1 MRVGVLI
8 RYMDKTGGSEI
19 ATQSILRALAEAGHD
34 VTLYTNAP
42 PRAVPR
48 GVSVAV
54 PDNPAPPIPPKPP
67 LLRRFDFYRG
77 GYKGLMSM
85 SDDDVLVISDWEV
98 FMERTR
104 ARRVL
109 YYFHLAPDRE
119 KAVQA
124 VKLSRLWPKK
134 WPRYAY
140 QKHLV
145 RQRISRFDFDK
156 VTLVPNSLY
165 TGRII
170 EEVFGHPTGPVLY
183 PPVGVKEFREQ
194 AGRPKRR
201 RAITV
206 ANYWKSKRHDAA
218 MRWARGAGVEWVSA
232 GTTVEPDCQR
242 WADSL
247 REQAGAGADI
257 RTNLS
262 RAEVIEAVSSS
273 KVYLHAADEPFGI
286 SVVEAI
292 AAGCVPIVPN
302 RAATVET
309 VPFGEL
315 RFDTEEE
322 AAAKVRAAADG
333 KYDGYLP
340 RLAEHADRFSEE
352 AFAGRVLRL
361 VEGDGGSGPAG
372 PEEGAP

>member
-1 MRVGVLI
+1 
-8 RYMDKTGGSEI
+8 MDKTGGSEL
-19 ATQSILRALAEAGHD
+19 ATQFMLRVLAEAGHD

-42 PRAVPR
+42 PKAVPR

-77 GYKGLMSM
+77 GYEGLMGM
-85 SDDDVLVISDWEV
+85 SDDDVLVVSDWEV
-98 FMERTR
+98 FMEKTR

-109 YYFHLAPDRE
+109 YYFHLAPDTE
-119 KAVQA
+119 KATQA
-124 VKLSRLWPKK
+124 IRLSRLRPKK
-134 WPRYAY
+134 WPRYVY

-145 RQRISRFDFDK
+145 RKRISRFDFGK
-156 VTLVPNSLY
+156 VTLIPNSLH

-170 EEVFGHPTGPVLY
+170 EEVFKHPTGPVLY
-183 PPVGVKEFREQ
+183 PPVGVKEFREH
-194 AGRPKRR
+194 AGRPKQQ

-206 ANYWKSKRHDAA
+206 ANYWPGKRHDSA
-218 MRWARGAGVEWVSA
+218 MRIARAAGIGWVSI
-232 GTTVEPDCQR
+232 GTTVEPGCER
-242 WADSL
+242 LAESL
-247 REQAGAGADI
+247 REQAGAGGDI

-262 RAEVIEAVSSS
+262 RAEVVEAVSSS

-286 SVVEAI
+286 AIVEAM

-309 VPFGEL
+309 VPFAEL

-352 AFAGRVLRL
+352 AFAERVLRL
-361 VEGDGGSGPAG
+361 VEGDGGTGPAG
-372 PEEGAP
+372 SDGRAP

>member
-1 MRVGVLI
+1 MKVGVLI

-19 ATQSILRALAEAGHD
+19 ATQAMLRALVGAGHD

-42 PRAVPR
+42 PSAVPR

-77 GYKGLMSM
+77 GYEGLMGM

-98 FMERTR
+98 FMEPTR

-109 YYFHLAPDRE
+109 YYFHLAPDLER
-119 KAVQA
+119 ATQA
-124 VKLSRLWPKK
+124 VRLSRLRPKK

-140 QKHLV
+140 RKYLV
-145 RQRISRFDFDK
+145 RKRISRFDFGK
-156 VTLVPNSLY
+156 VMLVPNSLH

-170 EEVFGHPTGPVLY
+170 EEVFRHPTGPVLY
-183 PPVGVKEFREQ
+183 PPVDVRGFREH
-194 AGRPKRR
+194 ASRPKRR

-206 ANYWKSKRHDAA
+206 ANYWRSKRHDVA
-218 MRWARGAGVEWVSA
+218 MRVARKAGVEWVSV

-242 WADSL
+242 YADSL
-247 REQAGAGADI
+247 REMAGAGADI
-257 RTNLS
+257 RTNLG
-262 RAEVIEAVSSS
+262 RAELVEAVSSS

-286 SVVEAI
+286 AVVEAI

-333 KYDGYLP
+333 RYDEYLP

-352 AFAGRVLRL
+352 VFAKSVNRMVCKAAGRWN
-361 VEGDGGSGPAG
+361 
-372 PEEGAP
+372 APDSA

>member
-1 MRVGVLI
+1 
-8 RYMDKTGGSEI
+8 MDKTGGSEL
-19 ATQSILRALAEAGHD
+19 ATQFMLRVLAGAGHD

-42 PRAVPR
+42 PKAVPR

-77 GYKGLMSM
+77 GYEGLMGM
-85 SDDDVLVISDWEV
+85 SDDDVLVVSDWEV
-98 FMERTR
+98 FMEKTR

-109 YYFHLAPDRE
+109 YYFHLAPDTE
-119 KAVQA
+119 KATQA
-124 VKLSRLWPKK
+124 VRLSRLRPKK
-134 WPRYAY
+134 WPRYVY

-145 RQRISRFDFDK
+145 RKRISRFDFGK
-156 VTLVPNSLY
+156 VTLIPNSLH

-170 EEVFGHPTGPVLY
+170 EEVFKHYTGPVLY
-183 PPVGVKEFREQ
+183 PPVGVEEFRKH
-194 AGRPKRR
+194 ADRPKQQ

-206 ANYWKSKRHDAA
+206 ANYWPGKRHDSA
-218 MRWARGAGVEWVSA
+218 MRIARAAGIGWVSI
-232 GTTVEPDCQR
+232 GTTVEPGCER
-242 WADSL
+242 LAESL
-247 REQAGAGADI
+247 RERGGAGADI

-273 KVYLHAADEPFGI
+273 RVYLHAADEPFGI
-286 SVVEAI
+286 AIVEAM

-309 VPFGEL
+309 VPFEEL

-333 KYDGYLP
+333 AYDGYLP
-340 RLAEHADRFSEE
+340 RLAEHASKFSEE
-352 AFAGRVLRL
+352 AFAERVLQL
-361 VEGDGGSGPAG
+361 VEQGDAGRGS
-372 PEEGAP
+372 

>member
-1 MRVGVLI
+1 MKVGVLI

-19 ATQSILRALAEAGHD
+19 ATQAMLRALVGAGHD

-42 PRAVPR
+42 PSTVPR

-77 GYKGLMSM
+77 GYEGLMGM

-98 FMERTR
+98 FMETTR

-119 KAVQA
+119 KATQSVR
-124 VKLSRLWPKK
+124 LSHVRPKK

-145 RQRISRFDFDK
+145 RKRISRFDFGK
-156 VTLVPNSLY
+156 VTLVPNSLH

-170 EEVFGHPTGPVLY
+170 EEVFGHPTGAVLY
-183 PPVGVKEFREQ
+183 PPVGVKEFREH
-194 AGRPKRR
+194 AGRPKQR

-206 ANYWKSKRHDAA
+206 ANYWRSKRHDVA
-218 MRWARGAGVEWVSA
+218 MRVARKAGVEWVSA

-242 WADSL
+242 YADSL
-247 REQAGAGADI
+247 REMAGAGADI
-257 RTNLS
+257 RTNLG
-262 RAEVIEAVSSS
+262 RAELVEAVSSS
-273 KVYLHAADEPFGI
+273 KVYLHAAYEPFGI
-286 SVVEAI
+286 AIVEAM

-333 KYDGYLP
+333 QYDEYLP
-340 RLAEHADRFSEE
+340 RLAGHADKFSEE
-352 AFAGRVLRL
+352 VFAKRLLRL
-361 VEGDGGSGPAG
+361 VERSGGAG
-372 PEEGAP
+372 QEGGAA